1 MALTG
6 IKSVSVYVSDEDK
19 ALDFYINKLGFEKR
33 MDAPLGM
40 EDPSLRWVEIGI
52 PGEETAII
60 LVRGYAGWNEGRVGK
75 FAGIVLGTDDIHKT
89 YEELRARGVEFS
101 QAPSEESWGSQA
113 QFEDQDGNGFVLA
126 Q

>member
-1 MALTG
+1 MAFTG

-19 ALDFYINKLGFEKR
+19 ALDFYVNKLGFEKR

-40 EDPSLRWVEIGI
+40 EDQSLRWVEIGI

-60 LVRGYAGWNEGRVGK
+60 LVRGYAGWDEGRVGK
-75 FAGIVLGTDDIHKT
+75 FAGIVLSTDDIRKT

-101 QAPSEESWGSQA
+101 QAPSEEEWGSQA
-113 QFEDQDGNGFVLA
+113 QFEDQDGNGFVLV